1 MYARADLS
9 PSPMVQSLTPY
20 LQHTPYTTL
29 SSFRHVN
36 NEYGINI
43 VLLTMK
49 STAIYVWI
57 SAFLLLCCG
66 SGSISS
72 EFVTAFRFPSSQPAG
87 RRRQYYPNVRTISSS
102 ASVAVNSNV
111 VSGYSSISNTVP
123 DGINWEVFVSQA
135 NKNNK
140 DKGVLSPKAVMECF
154 NSFSPSPGVIKV
166 NAAIFNKQPNKTIGK
181 GKGHLVRCI
190 QKKDDLTLSAIEI
203 NNVDS
208 VDKVYRIVTE
218 HMRLTTVN
226 PKACECMKYYF
237 QGNESLEEGDPSKA
251 IALYNQALSLADK
264 RIRQTS
270 QLPKGSILMKRARAY
285 LQRAANH
292 RKILRLLV
300 KDLTD
305 TVPSATAM
313 KILYQTAS
321 SHPELASSI
330 FQRLA
335 GDSKVNQGKFRQI
348 RYRHDM
354 YEFALLHATQDS
366 LQATKLL
373 PKSANAWYIAGQ
385 CLAELR
391 KLNESNQYYVRALAL
406 DPSMKDELTSLMEK
420 NKLSQEFMDV
430 ARASGFSGDTLRLAV
445 DVAAS

>member
-1 MYARADLS
+1 MKAAGTVRRTRIGTVLTFFIHCCTTYAS
-9 PSPMVQSLTPY
+9 KLT
-20 LQHTPYTTL
+20 TAAFGF
-29 SSFRHVN
+29 SFRH
-36 NEYGINI
+36 INHQD
-43 VLLTMK
+43 LLTSSRSVAAASTK
-49 STAIYVWI
+49 SINMD
-57 SAFLLLCCG
+57 
-66 SGSISS
+66 SGSSS
-72 EFVTAFRFPSSQPAG
+72 NINNKSITSATSSTTT
-87 RRRQYYPNVRTISSS
+87 RNIEL
-102 ASVAVNSNV
+102 
-111 VSGYSSISNTVP
+111 
-123 DGINWEVFVSQA
+123 DGISWEVYVSQA

-140 DKGVLSPKAVMECF
+140 DKGVLSASSVMESF
-154 NSFSPSPGVIKV
+154 TAFSPSPGVIKV
-166 NAAIFNKQPNKTIGK
+166 NSAIFSKQPKPGVTNKI
-181 GKGHLVRCI
+181 KGHLVRCI

-203 NNVDS
+203 DNVDKIE
-208 VDKVYRIVTE
+208 KVYRIVTE

-226 PKACECMKYYF
+226 SKACECMKFYF
-237 QGNESLEEGDPSKA
+237 QGNESLEEEGNPSKA
-251 IALYNQALSLADK
+251 IALYNRALSLADK
-264 RIRQTS
+264 HTRQTS

-305 TVPSATAM
+305 TVPSASTM
-313 KILYQTAS
+313 KILYQTAA
-321 SHPELASSI
+321 SHPELSASI

-366 LQATKLL
+366 LQATQLL
-373 PKSANAWYIAGQ
+373 PKTASTWYLAGE

-406 DPSMKDELTSLMEK
+406 DPSMKDVLTTLMEK
-420 NKLSQEFMDV
+420 NKSSQEYIDA
-430 ARASGFSGDTLRLAV
+430 ARASGFSGDTLRLAM

>member
-1 MYARADLS
+1 
-9 PSPMVQSLTPY
+9 
-20 LQHTPYTTL
+20 
-29 SSFRHVN
+29 
-36 NEYGINI
+36 
-43 VLLTMK
+43 MK
-49 STAIYVWI
+49 STWI
-57 SAFLLLCCG
+57 AGLFVCG
-66 SGSISS
+66 STSRDIAAFGFSPRQAGS
-72 EFVTAFRFPSSQPAG
+72 
-87 RRRQYYPNVRTISSS
+87 RRQHHDVRKLSSS
-102 ASVAVNSNV
+102 AASTSSAVNSNI
-111 VSGYSSISNTVP
+111 SGSNNISINAPS
-123 DGINWEVFVSQA
+123 GISWEVFVSQA
-135 NKNNK
+135 NKSNK
-140 DKGVLSPKAVMECF
+140 DKGVLSASSVMESF
-154 NSFSPSPGVIKV
+154 SSFSPSPGAITV
-166 NAAIFNKQPNKTIGK
+166 NAAFFTTQPNKAIGK

-190 QKKDDLTLSAIEI
+190 QKKEDLTLSAIEI

-208 VDKVYRIVTE
+208 VEKVYRIVTE

-226 PKACECMKYYF
+226 PKACDCMKYYF

-251 IALYNQALSLADK
+251 IAMYNEALSLAD
-264 RIRQTS
+264 RRTRQTS
-270 QLPKGSILMKRARAY
+270 QLPKGPILMKRARAY

-292 RKILRLLV
+292 RKILRSLV

-305 TVPSATAM
+305 TVPSASTM

-321 SHPELASSI
+321 SNPELSASI

-354 YEFALLHATQDS
+354 HEFALLHATQDS

-373 PKSANAWYIAGQ
+373 PQSANAWYIAGE

-406 DPSMKDELTSLMEK
+406 DPSMKDLLTGLMEK

-430 ARASGFSGDTLRLAV
+430 ARASGYSGDTLRLAV

>member
-1 MYARADLS
+1 MKSRAVYIWIAGLFVCGNAS
-9 PSPMVQSLTPY
+9 SVIAAFGFYPRQASNRR
-20 LQHTPYTTL
+20 QHHDVRKL
-29 SSFRHVN
+29 SS
-36 NEYGINI
+36 
-43 VLLTMK
+43 
-49 STAIYVWI
+49 S
-57 SAFLLLCCG
+57 
-66 SGSISS
+66 
-72 EFVTAFRFPSSQPAG
+72 
-87 RRRQYYPNVRTISSS
+87 
-102 ASVAVNSNV
+102 AVNSNI
-111 VSGYSSISNTVP
+111 SGSNNISINAPS
-123 DGINWEVFVSQA
+123 GISWEVFVSQA
-135 NKNNK
+135 NKSNK
-140 DKGVLSPKAVMECF
+140 DKGVLSASSVMESF
-154 NSFSPSPGVIKV
+154 ASFSPSPGAITV
-166 NAAIFNKQPNKTIGK
+166 NAAFFTMQPNKAIGK

-190 QKKDDLTLSAIEI
+190 QKKEDLTLSAIEI

-208 VDKVYRIVTE
+208 VEKVYRIVTE

-226 PKACECMKYYF
+226 PKACDCMKYYF

-251 IALYNQALSLADK
+251 IEMYNEALSLAD
-264 RIRQTS
+264 RRTRQTS

-292 RKILRLLV
+292 RKILRSLV

-305 TVPSATAM
+305 TVPSASTM

-321 SHPELASSI
+321 SNPELSASI

-354 YEFALLHATQDS
+354 HELALLHATQDS

-373 PKSANAWYIAGQ
+373 HQSANAWYIAGE

-391 KLNESNQYYVRALAL
+391 KLNESNQYYVRASAL
-406 DPSMKDELTSLMEK
+406 DPSMKDVLTGLMEK

>member
-1 MYARADLS
+1 MKSRAVYIWIAGLFVCGNASVIAAFGFS
-9 PSPMVQSLTPY
+9 PRQAGNRR
-20 LQHTPYTTL
+20 QHHVVRKL
-29 SSFRHVN
+29 SS
-36 NEYGINI
+36 
-43 VLLTMK
+43 
-49 STAIYVWI
+49 S
-57 SAFLLLCCG
+57 
-66 SGSISS
+66 
-72 EFVTAFRFPSSQPAG
+72 
-87 RRRQYYPNVRTISSS
+87 
-102 ASVAVNSNV
+102 AVNSNI
-111 VSGYSSISNTVP
+111 SGSNNISINAPS
-123 DGINWEVFVSQA
+123 GISWEVFVSQA
-135 NKNNK
+135 NKINK
-140 DKGVLSPKAVMECF
+140 DKGVLSASSVMESF
-154 NSFSPSPGVIKV
+154 ASFSPSPGAITV
-166 NAAIFNKQPNKTIGK
+166 NAAFFTTQPNKAIGK

-190 QKKDDLTLSAIEI
+190 QKKEDLTLSAIEI

-208 VDKVYRIVTE
+208 VEKVYRIVTE

-226 PKACECMKYYF
+226 PKACDCMKYYF

-251 IALYNQALSLADK
+251 IAMYNEALSLAD
-264 RIRQTS
+264 RRTRQTS

-292 RKILRLLV
+292 RKILRSLV

-305 TVPSATAM
+305 TVPSASTM

-321 SHPELASSI
+321 SNPELSASI

-354 YEFALLHATQDS
+354 HEFALLHATQDS

-373 PKSANAWYIAGQ
+373 PQSANAWYIAGE

-406 DPSMKDELTSLMEK
+406 DPSMKDVLTGLMEK

>member
-1 MYARADLS
+1 ME
-9 PSPMVQSLTPY
+9 
-20 LQHTPYTTL
+20 
-29 SSFRHVN
+29 SF
-36 NEYGINI
+36 
-43 VLLTMK
+43 
-49 STAIYVWI
+49 A
-57 SAFLLLCCG
+57 
-66 SGSISS
+66 
-72 EFVTAFRFPSSQPAG
+72 
-87 RRRQYYPNVRTISSS
+87 
-102 ASVAVNSNV
+102 
-111 VSGYSSISNTVP
+111 
-123 DGINWEVFVSQA
+123 
-135 NKNNK
+135 
-140 DKGVLSPKAVMECF
+140 
-154 NSFSPSPGVIKV
+154 SFSPSPGVIKV
-166 NAAIFNKQPNKTIGK
+166 NAAIFSKQPNKAIGK

-208 VDKVYRIVTE
+208 VDKVFRIVTE
-218 HMRLTTVN
+218 HMRLNVN

-264 RIRQTS
+264 RTRQTS

-305 TVPSATAM
+305 TVPSASTM

-321 SHPELASSI
+321 SHPELSASI

-335 GDSKVNQGKFRQI
+335 GDAKVNQGKFRQI

-373 PKSANAWYIAGQ
+373 PKSANAWYIAGE

-406 DPSMKDELTSLMEK
+406 DPSMKDVLTGLMEK

-430 ARASGFSGDTLRLAV
+430 ARASGFSGDTLRLAL
-445 DVAAS
+445 DVGLAS

>member
-1 MYARADLS
+1 
-9 PSPMVQSLTPY
+9 
-20 LQHTPYTTL
+20 
-29 SSFRHVN
+29 
-36 NEYGINI
+36 
-43 VLLTMK
+43 MK
-49 STAIYVWI
+49 STWI
-57 SAFLLLCCG
+57 AGLFVCG
-66 SGSISS
+66 STSRDIAAFGFSPRQAGS
-72 EFVTAFRFPSSQPAG
+72 
-87 RRRQYYPNVRTISSS
+87 RRQHHDVRKLSSS
-102 ASVAVNSNV
+102 AASTSSAVNSNI
-111 VSGYSSISNTVP
+111 SGSNNISINAPS
-123 DGINWEVFVSQA
+123 GISWEVFVSQA
-135 NKNNK
+135 NKSNK
-140 DKGVLSPKAVMECF
+140 DKGVLSASSVMESF
-154 NSFSPSPGVIKV
+154 SSFSPSPGAITV
-166 NAAIFNKQPNKTIGK
+166 NAAFFTTQPNKAIGK
-181 GKGHLVRCI
+181 VKGHLVRCI
-190 QKKDDLTLSAIEI
+190 QKKEDLTLSAIEI

-208 VDKVYRIVTE
+208 VEKVYRIVTE

-226 PKACECMKYYF
+226 PKACDCMKYYF

-251 IALYNQALSLADK
+251 IAMYNEALSLAD
-264 RIRQTS
+264 RRTRQTS
-270 QLPKGSILMKRARAY
+270 QLPKGPILMKRARAY

-292 RKILRLLV
+292 RKILRSLV

-305 TVPSATAM
+305 TVPSASTM

-321 SHPELASSI
+321 SNPELSASI

-354 YEFALLHATQDS
+354 HEFALLHATQDS

-373 PKSANAWYIAGQ
+373 PQSANAWYIAGE

-406 DPSMKDELTSLMEK
+406 DPSMKDLLTGLMEK

>member
-1 MYARADLS
+1 MKSIAVYIWIVGLFVCGNAFVIAAFGFYPRQAS
-9 PSPMVQSLTPY
+9 NRR
-20 LQHTPYTTL
+20 QHHVRKL
-29 SSFRHVN
+29 SS
-36 NEYGINI
+36 
-43 VLLTMK
+43 
-49 STAIYVWI
+49 S
-57 SAFLLLCCG
+57 
-66 SGSISS
+66 
-72 EFVTAFRFPSSQPAG
+72 
-87 RRRQYYPNVRTISSS
+87 
-102 ASVAVNSNV
+102 AVNSNI
-111 VSGYSSISNTVP
+111 SGSNNISINAPS
-123 DGINWEVFVSQA
+123 GISWEVFVSQA
-135 NKNNK
+135 NKSIK
-140 DKGVLSPKAVMECF
+140 DKGVLSASSVMESF
-154 NSFSPSPGVIKV
+154 ASFSPSPGAITV
-166 NAAIFNKQPNKTIGK
+166 NAAFFTTQPNKAIGK

-190 QKKDDLTLSAIEI
+190 QKKEDLILSAIEI

-208 VDKVYRIVTE
+208 VEKVYRIVTE

-226 PKACECMKYYF
+226 PKACDCMKYYF

-251 IALYNQALSLADK
+251 IAMYNEALSLAD
-264 RIRQTS
+264 RRTRQTS

-292 RKILRLLV
+292 RKILRSLV
-300 KDLTD
+300 KDLAD
-305 TVPSATAM
+305 TVPSASTM

-321 SHPELASSI
+321 SNPELSASI

-354 YEFALLHATQDS
+354 HEFALLHATQDS

-373 PKSANAWYIAGQ
+373 PQSANAWYIAGE

-406 DPSMKDELTSLMEK
+406 DPSMKDVLTGLMEK

>member
-1 MYARADLS
+1 
-9 PSPMVQSLTPY
+9 
-20 LQHTPYTTL
+20 
-29 SSFRHVN
+29 
-36 NEYGINI
+36 
-43 VLLTMK
+43 MK
-49 STAIYVWI
+49 SISTPVYIWI
-57 SAFLLLCCG
+57 ATFGSTCGGKSCVAAFG
-66 SGSISS
+66 GTIGTSRPHIHHD
-72 EFVTAFRFPSSQPAG
+72 
-87 RRRQYYPNVRTISSS
+87 VRKPSSS
-102 ASVAVNSNV
+102 ALNSNTPGG
-111 VSGYSSISNTVP
+111 SNTPISNTIP
-123 DGINWEVFVSQA
+123 SGISWEVFVSQA
-135 NKNNK
+135 NTSNK
-140 DKGVLSPKAVMECF
+140 DKGVLPASSIMESF
-154 NSFSPSPGVIKV
+154 ASFSPSPGVITV
-166 NAAIFNKQPNKTIGK
+166 NAAIFHNQPNKAIGK

-190 QKKDDLTLSAIEI
+190 QKKEDLTLSAIEI

-208 VDKVYRIVTE
+208 VEKVYRIVTE

-226 PKACECMKYYF
+226 PKACDCMKLYF
-237 QGNESLEEGDPSKA
+237 EGNESLDEGDPSKA
-251 IALYNQALSLADK
+251 IALYNQALSLAD
-264 RIRQTS
+264 RRTRQTS
-270 QLPKGSILMKRARAY
+270 QIPKGSILMKRARAY

-292 RKILRLLV
+292 RKILRSLV

-305 TVPSATAM
+305 TVPSASTM

-321 SHPELASSI
+321 SHPELSTSL

-354 YEFALLHATQDS
+354 HEFALLHATQDS

-373 PKSANAWYIAGQ
+373 PQSADAWYIAGE

-406 DPSMKDELTSLMEK
+406 DPSRKDVLTGLMEK
-420 NKLSQEFMDV
+420 NKLSQEFMDK

>member
-1 MYARADLS
+1 MKSRAVYIWIAGLFVCGNAS
-9 PSPMVQSLTPY
+9 SVIAAFGFYPRQASNRR
-20 LQHTPYTTL
+20 QHHDVRKL
-29 SSFRHVN
+29 SS
-36 NEYGINI
+36 
-43 VLLTMK
+43 
-49 STAIYVWI
+49 S
-57 SAFLLLCCG
+57 
-66 SGSISS
+66 
-72 EFVTAFRFPSSQPAG
+72 
-87 RRRQYYPNVRTISSS
+87 
-102 ASVAVNSNV
+102 AVNSNI
-111 VSGYSSISNTVP
+111 SGSNNISINAPS
-123 DGINWEVFVSQA
+123 GISWEVFVSQA
-135 NKNNK
+135 NKSNK
-140 DKGVLSPKAVMECF
+140 DKGVLSASSVMESF
-154 NSFSPSPGVIKV
+154 ASFSPSPGAITV
-166 NAAIFNKQPNKTIGK
+166 NAAFFTTQPNKAIGK

-190 QKKDDLTLSAIEI
+190 QKKEDLTLSAIEI

-208 VDKVYRIVTE
+208 VEKVYRIVTE

-226 PKACECMKYYF
+226 PKACDCMKYYF

-251 IALYNQALSLADK
+251 IAMYNEALSLAD
-264 RIRQTS
+264 RRTRQTS

-292 RKILRLLV
+292 RKILRSLV

-305 TVPSATAM
+305 TVPSASTM

-321 SHPELASSI
+321 SNPELSASI

-354 YEFALLHATQDS
+354 HEFALLHATQDS

-373 PKSANAWYIAGQ
+373 PQSANAWYIAGE

-391 KLNESNQYYVRALAL
+391 KLNESNQYYVRASAL
-406 DPSMKDELTSLMEK
+406 DPSMKDVLTGLMEK

>member
-1 MYARADLS
+1 
-9 PSPMVQSLTPY
+9 
-20 LQHTPYTTL
+20 
-29 SSFRHVN
+29 
-36 NEYGINI
+36 
-43 VLLTMK
+43 MK
-49 STAIYVWI
+49 STWI
-57 SAFLLLCCG
+57 TGLFVCG
-66 SGSISS
+66 STSRDIA
-72 EFVTAFRFPSSQPAG
+72 AFGFYPRQASN
-87 RRRQYYPNVRTISSS
+87 RRQHHDVRKLSSS
-102 ASVAVNSNV
+102 AVNSNI
-111 VSGYSSISNTVP
+111 SGSNNISINAPS
-123 DGINWEVFVSQA
+123 GISWEVFVSQA
-135 NKNNK
+135 NKSNK
-140 DKGVLSPKAVMECF
+140 DKGVLSASSVMESF
-154 NSFSPSPGVIKV
+154 ASFSPSPGAITV
-166 NAAIFNKQPNKTIGK
+166 NAAFFTTQPNKAIGK

-190 QKKDDLTLSAIEI
+190 QKKEDLTLSAIEI

-208 VDKVYRIVTE
+208 VEKVYRIVTE

-226 PKACECMKYYF
+226 PKACGCMKYYF

-251 IALYNQALSLADK
+251 IAMYNEALSLAD
-264 RIRQTS
+264 RRTRQTS

-292 RKILRLLV
+292 RKILRSLV

-305 TVPSATAM
+305 TVPSASTM

-321 SHPELASSI
+321 SNPELSASI

-354 YEFALLHATQDS
+354 HEFALLHATQDS

-373 PKSANAWYIAGQ
+373 PQSANAWYIAGE

-406 DPSMKDELTSLMEK
+406 DPSMKDVLTGLMEK

>member
-1 MYARADLS
+1 MKSRAVYIWIAALFAYDNASVIAAFGFS
-9 PSPMVQSLTPY
+9 PRQAGNRR
-20 LQHTPYTTL
+20 QHHDVRKL
-29 SSFRHVN
+29 SS
-36 NEYGINI
+36 
-43 VLLTMK
+43 
-49 STAIYVWI
+49 S
-57 SAFLLLCCG
+57 
-66 SGSISS
+66 
-72 EFVTAFRFPSSQPAG
+72 
-87 RRRQYYPNVRTISSS
+87 
-102 ASVAVNSNV
+102 AVNSNI
-111 VSGYSSISNTVP
+111 SGSNNISINAPS
-123 DGINWEVFVSQA
+123 GISWEVFVSQA
-135 NKNNK
+135 NKSNK
-140 DKGVLSPKAVMECF
+140 DKGVLSASSVMESF
-154 NSFSPSPGVIKV
+154 ASFSPSPGAITV
-166 NAAIFNKQPNKTIGK
+166 NAAFFTTQPNKAIGK

-190 QKKDDLTLSAIEI
+190 QKKEDLTLSAIEI

-208 VDKVYRIVTE
+208 VEKVYRIVTE

-226 PKACECMKYYF
+226 PKACGCMKYYF

-251 IALYNQALSLADK
+251 IAMYNEALSLAD
-264 RIRQTS
+264 RRTRQTS

-292 RKILRLLV
+292 RKILRSLV

-305 TVPSATAM
+305 TVPSASTM

-321 SHPELASSI
+321 SNPELSASI

-354 YEFALLHATQDS
+354 HEFALLHATQDS
-366 LQATKLL
+366 LQSTKLL
-373 PKSANAWYIAGQ
+373 PQSANAWYIAGE

-406 DPSMKDELTSLMEK
+406 DPSMKDVLTGLMEK